1 MPLLTAW
8 GPVRQ
13 SCRWGEYR
21 LTDHI
26 VLLRGVNVGAT
37 RKLPMADLRAALDEA
52 GLGPARSY
60 IQSGNL
66 ILPAGG
72 PDVEERVSALIA
84 DRFGLQVPVV
94 ARTAD
99 QWRAIVA
106 ACPMR
111 ARGETAGNIVHVL
124 LSRAAPAAD
133 AVERLRSRAR
143 DCEIIERAG
152 EAIWIDFGDGAGQS
166 RLAPAFIDKAMGSPA
181 TARNYRTALKL
192 LEMVSS

>member
-1 MPLLTAW
+1 MTLK
-8 GPVRQ
+8 GDI
-13 SCRWGEYR
+13 R

-37 RKLPMADLRAALDEA
+37 RKLPMAELRAALDDA

-66 ILPAGG
+66 ILPSGG
-72 PDVEERVSALIA
+72 PDVEERVSKLIA
-84 DRFGLQVPVV
+84 DRFGLQIPVV
-94 ARTAD
+94 TRTAD
-99 QWRAIVA
+99 EWRALVD

-111 ARGETAGNIVHVL
+111 ARAEAAGNIVHVL

-133 AVERLRSRAR
+133 AIERLRSRAR
-143 DCEIIERAG
+143 DCERIERAG
-152 EAIWIDFGDGAGQS
+152 DAIWIDFGDGAGQS
-166 RLAPAFIDKAMGSPA
+166 KLAPTFIDKAIGSPA
-181 TARNYRTALKL
+181 TARNHRTVLKL